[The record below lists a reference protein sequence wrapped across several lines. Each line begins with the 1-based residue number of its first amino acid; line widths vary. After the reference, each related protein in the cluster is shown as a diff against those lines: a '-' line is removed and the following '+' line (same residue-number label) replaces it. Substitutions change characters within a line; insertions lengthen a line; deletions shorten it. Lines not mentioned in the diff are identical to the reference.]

1 MLMYQGLASVIVDGE
16 PRLTGCEIRLDLN
29 RSMLF
34 VHLASDEAWFT
45 SVIFEGDDLH
55 VTVPEGSS
63 LAVPA
68 EPLDSIEVKH
78 FTWSTPANR
87 MHAGDITAVA
97 GFVIHVKGGIPSLR
111 RPVDFELPNWRLRLV
126 ELSPSDNAYS
136 HVVNA
141 VPMTSEVDAQSI
153 ERLRQQLHAIVGLLA
168 PIVHGVR

>member
-1 MLMYQGLASVIVDGE
+1 
-16 PRLTGCEIRLDLN
+16 
-29 RSMLF
+29 
-34 VHLASDEAWFT
+34 
-45 SVIFEGDDLH
+45 
-55 VTVPEGSS
+55 
-63 LAVPA
+63 
-68 EPLDSIEVKH
+68 
-78 FTWSTPANR
+78 